1 MLSRRYLLVGF
12 GCTVLVF
19 ISAACAAFP
28 VGRATPTAAARPTA
42 HVSTTA
48 SGLENVVWARVP
60 YCGCV
65 DGVSTDNVSAALKRA
80 QLDGTVKLLN
90 PTDGWM
96 YFEVAFDPEAASPE
110 QIAAAIKAGGGQVMA
125 GPP

>member
-1 MLSRRYLLVGF
+1 MLSRRCLLVGF

-19 ISAACAAFP
+19 ISAACVAFP
-28 VGRATPTAAARPTA
+28 AGRATTSAVARPTA
-42 HVSTTA
+42 QVSTTA
-48 SGLENVVWARVP
+48 AAFENVVWARVP

-65 DGVSTDNVSAALKRA
+65 DGVLTDNVSAALKRA
-80 QLDGTVKLLN
+80 QLAATVKLLN
-90 PTDGWM
+90 PTNGWM
-96 YFEVAFDPEAASPE
+96 YFEVAFDPEAALPE